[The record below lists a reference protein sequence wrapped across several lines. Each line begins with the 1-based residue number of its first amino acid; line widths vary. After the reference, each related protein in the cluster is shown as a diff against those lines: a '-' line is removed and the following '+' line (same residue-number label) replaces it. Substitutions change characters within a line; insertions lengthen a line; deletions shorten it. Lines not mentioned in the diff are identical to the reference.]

1 MGEWSGRGR
10 YIKEVF
16 IGWVGRGRALP
27 KRNITKITVS
37 GLIRPETGTHTY
49 ISNTC
54 HLVTVINEIGAEL
67 VRIQRLLRSELAFLF
82 RGHTKIDVDRIF
94 AIITAIIKK
103 EDCFN
108 LL

>member
-1 MGEWSGRGR
+1 LQQYG
-10 YIKEVF
+10 KN
-16 IGWVGRGRALP
+16 L
-27 KRNITKITVS
+27 
-37 GLIRPETGTHTY
+37 TGTNKCQY
-49 ISNTC
+49 
-54 HLVTVINEIGAEL
+54 VINGIGAEL

-82 RGHTKIDVDRIF
+82 RGHTKVDVDRIF